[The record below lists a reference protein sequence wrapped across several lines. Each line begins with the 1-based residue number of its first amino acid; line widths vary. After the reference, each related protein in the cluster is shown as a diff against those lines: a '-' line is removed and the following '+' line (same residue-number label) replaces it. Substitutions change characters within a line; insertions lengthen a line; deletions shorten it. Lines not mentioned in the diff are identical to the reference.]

1 MTKQEQL
8 KELYLKNNLEQEDVF
23 ILEKGGKKI
32 PIITRTG
39 VQKIQS
45 NNSISIQY
53 DLIYHSPDLKT
64 AVIKA
69 KGHMGNS
76 VIETFGEVSE
86 KNNKND
92 YPIAM
97 AEKRALSRCVL
108 TLSGF
113 YQLGVFGEDEADDFK
128 SK

>member
-45 NNSISIQY
+45 NNGITVQY
-53 DLIYHSPDLKT
+53 DLIYHSQDLKT

-69 KGHMGNS
+69 KGYMGTS
-76 VIETFGEVSE
+76 VIETFGEVNV
-86 KNNKND
+86 KNNIND

-113 YQLGVFGEDEADDFK
+113 YQLGVFAEDESDEFK
-128 SK
+128 KK